1 MKILIGICTR
11 NRNSLL
17 QKNLYSL
24 RKLYIPKFVNLSIL
38 VVDNTKN
45 AASNKLIKE
54 FQKKKSFKIK
64 IIYKVVK
71 REGITT
77 SRNQLLKMA
86 KKINPKFMC
95 FLDDDCTITKFWLL
109 NNLKVIKETNC
120 DVVTGPQVHLS
131 NYAKKNYFNF
141 LELLERTEKHKSNI
155 SWAATNNVIF
165 KFDII

>member
-86 KKINPKFMC
+86 KKII
-95 FLDDDCTITKFWLL
+95 D
-109 NNLKVIKETNC
+109 
-120 DVVTGPQVHLS
+120 S
-131 NYAKKNYFNF
+131 KK
-141 LELLERTEKHKSNI
+141 LG
-155 SWAATNNVIF
+155 NVINFRCVYGKSKIITFESGDWRAKRKFSGGGILLDQGIHMLDLIRYFYGEFSEF
-165 KFDII
+165 KFLCSV

>member
-54 FQKKKSFKIK
+54 FQKNSDSRCPKSKNTIHKILSSGIK
-64 IIYKVVK
+64 IFIL
-71 REGITT
+71 TF
-77 SRNQLLKMA
+77 LK
-86 KKINPKFMC
+86 F
-95 FLDDDCTITKFWLL
+95 
-109 NNLKVIKETNC
+109 
-120 DVVTGPQVHLS
+120 
-131 NYAKKNYFNF
+131 
-141 LELLERTEKHKSNI
+141 
-155 SWAATNNVIF
+155 
-165 KFDII
+165 